1 MTQFEVM
8 INLAGIKTK
17 EGEDFVKVIKEIRVP
32 GNSRWLGN
40 ECAIFLENGSVCAV
54 SMHSVRYNAGMSLG
68 MFGDKIYNFNQIGID
83 AFWSEF
89 RRAMTEIAGL
99 YEF

>member
-17 EGEDFVKVIKEIRVP
+17 EGEDFIKVIKHIGISVANMSLFE
-32 GNSRWLGN
+32 LY
-40 ECAIFLENGSVCAV
+40 LENGNICFVNQFR
-54 SMHSVRYNAGMSLG
+54 VRYNAGTTTCPLT
-68 MFGDKIYNFNQIGID
+68 DVVYNFYETGTD
-83 AFWSEF
+83 TFWSEF

>member
-17 EGEDFVKVIKEIRVP
+17 EGEDFVKVVKEIRVP
-32 GNSRWLGN
+32 GDWNQMN
-40 ECAIFLENGSVCAV
+40 ECDIVLENGSVCFV
-54 SMHSVRYNAGMSLG
+54 SVFRVRYNAGMSLG
-68 MFGDKIYNFNQIGID
+68 MFGDKIYNFDTINMD
-83 AFWSEF
+83 TFWSEF
-89 RRAMTEIAGL
+89 RRAMIAIAGL

>member
-17 EGEDFVKVIKEIRVP
+17 EGEDFVKVIKKVLVP
-32 GNSRWLGN
+32 GDWNRMT
-40 ECAIFLENGSVCAV
+40 ECDVYLENGSICFV
-54 SMHSVRYNAGMSLG
+54 SMFSVRYNAGMSSSMLNEKT
-68 MFGDKIYNFNQIGID
+68 FLFNQIGMDI
-83 AFWSEF
+83 FWSEF
-89 RRAMTEIAGL
+89 RRVMIEIAGL

>member
-17 EGEDFVKVIKEIRVP
+17 EGEDFIKVIKEIRAPDGVSM
-32 GNSRWLGN
+32 NN
-40 ECAIFLENGSVCAV
+40 AFNIYLENGNVCFV
-54 SMHSVRYNAGMSLG
+54 GMFSVRYNAGMSLNI
-68 MFGDKIYNFNQIGID
+68 FDNRIYNFNHIGMD
-83 AFWSEF
+83 TFWSEF

>member
-8 INLAGIKTK
+8 INLVGIKTK
-17 EGEDFVKVIKEIRVP
+17 EGEDFVKVIKHIGFSVVKMT
-32 GNSRWLGN
+32 LFD
-40 ECAIFLENGSVCAV
+40 IYLEDGSIYYVNKFG
-54 SMHSVRYNAGMSLG
+54 VRQSGGTYYLFSNYGKTST
-68 MFGDKIYNFNQIGID
+68 KT
-83 AFWSEF
+83 FWSEF

>member
-32 GNSRWLGN
+32 GNSRWLGD
-40 ECAIFLENGSVCAV
+40 ECAVILENGSVCFV
-54 SMHSVRYNAGMSLG
+54 SRYSVRYNAGMSLG
-68 MFGDKIYNFNQIGID
+68 MFGAKIYNFD
-83 AFWSEF
+83 AISRDTFWSEF

>member
-17 EGEDFVKVIKEIRVP
+17 EGEDFVKVIKEIVVSGVDFR
-32 GNSRWLGN
+32 GCSFDIR
-40 ECAIFLENGSVCAV
+40 LENNSICFV
-54 SMHSVRYNAGMSLG
+54 SLFSVRYNAGSSNAMCG
-68 MFGDKIYNFNQIGID
+68 NRIYNFNQIGMD
-83 AFWSEF
+83 TFWSEF
-89 RRAMTEIAGL
+89 RRVMTEIAGL

>member
-17 EGEDFVKVIKEIRVP
+17 EGEDFVKVIKHIGISVARMSLFE
-32 GNSRWLGN
+32 LY
-40 ECAIFLENGSVCAV
+40 LENGNICFVYQFR
-54 SMHSVRYNAGMSLG
+54 VRYNAGTPPAPLT
-68 MFGDKIYNFNQIGID
+68 DVVYNFCEIGTGT
-83 AFWSEF
+83 FWSEF
-89 RRAMTEIAGL
+89 RRVMIEIAGL

>member
-32 GNSRWLGN
+32 GNCNGLLCEFN
-40 ECAIFLENGSVCAV
+40 VYLENNSICFV
-54 SMHSVRYNAGMSLG
+54 SLFRVRYNAGMSSS
-68 MFGDKIYNFNQIGID
+68 MFDNRIYNFNQIGMD
-83 AFWSEF
+83 TFWPEF
-89 RRAMTEIAGL
+89 RRVMIEIAGL

>member
-17 EGEDFVKVIKEIRVP
+17 EGEDFIKVIKKVLVRADW
-32 GNSRWLGN
+32 NRMT
-40 ECAIFLENGSVCAV
+40 ECDIYLENGSICFV
-54 SMHSVRYNAGMSLG
+54 SLFSVRYSASNSRFMQ
-68 MFGDKIYNFNQIGID
+68 DTRIYNFNHIGMD
-83 AFWSEF
+83 TFWSEF

>member
-17 EGEDFVKVIKEIRVP
+17 EGEDFVKVIKKVLVP
-32 GNSRWLGN
+32 GDLNRRS
-40 ECAIFLENGSVCAV
+40 ECDIYLENGSICFVTLF
-54 SMHSVRYNAGMSLG
+54 SVRYSAGMSSI
-68 MFGDKIYNFNQIGID
+68 MWDNRVYNFD
-83 AFWSEF
+83 AISRDTFWSEF
-89 RRAMTEIAGL
+89 RRVMTEIAGL

>member
-17 EGEDFVKVIKEIRVP
+17 EGEDFVKVIKHIGFSVVKMT
-32 GNSRWLGN
+32 LFD
-40 ECAIFLENGSVCAV
+40 IYLENGSICFV
-54 SMHSVRYNAGMSLG
+54 SLCLVRYNAGTSPSI
-68 MFGDKIYNFNQIGID
+68 FGDRVYHFNQIGMD
-83 AFWSEF
+83 TFWSEF
-89 RRAMTEIAGL
+89 RRVMVEIAGL